1 MGWKDVGW
9 FAPMLELSVGCG
21 AGKLVGLV
29 GFWVIWWVGGM
40 FVGLV
45 ECCTSWWDVGWVG
58 GMLVGLVGCWLGWWD
73 VGWARGMC
81 GFVGRILCGLV

>member
-9 FAPMLELSVGCG
+9 FARMLELLVGCG

-40 FVGLV
+40 LYKLV
-45 ECCTSWWDVGWVG
+45 RC
-58 GMLVGLVGCWLGWWD
+58 WWD

-81 GFVGRILCGLV
+81 GFVEGFCVG